1 MRELYARLKSRPAI
15 FAEMVAA
22 SLLANILALAS
33 PLFVIQVLNRYVA
46 HGVDST
52 LATLAV
58 GTVIAV
64 LLEFGFR
71 QVRMRL
77 AQAVN
82 APYDDG
88 LSGAAFRALTGA
100 KSAAAEALPQG
111 LRQQII
117 AGADSVRTAYA
128 APNVAAVM
136 DVPFALVFVFAL
148 FLLSPL
154 LAVIALLFLGAVFV
168 VAALTMASLRL
179 PTREMAATAGRR
191 NALVGSAILAGD
203 TVRAFNAQTL
213 IRRLWQG
220 ESSLYQRLHRA
231 VTGRQGLVAS
241 LTAGAQGLMNVC
253 IIAAGAVL
261 VVKGQLDVGG
271 LIGANILAARALGPI
286 IKLAQMGESFATARQ
301 ALAMLQEFLRTPQE
315 RTQGSA
321 LGEYAGGLE
330 FRDLGF
336 VHPGQRLPLFE
347 SMNLRLAPGAMLV
360 VAGANG
366 AGKTTLARLIVGL
379 LDPARGKILVDGV
392 DLAQVVPEWW
402 RRQVSYL
409 PQEPAF
415 LNASIRDNFLAVR
428 PNLDDAALNEIAR
441 VAGFKPFIDQSP
453 NGFDTAI
460 VNNGMSLSLGI
471 RRRLA
476 LGRALAT
483 DGRMMVVDDPTEG
496 LDAEGAKLVIDA
508 VNAAAKR
515 GRTVVVFTHD
525 PQILG
530 QAPQY
535 VDLNSK
541 PVPRLV
547 KNEAMA
553 AKPDAAA
560 GNAGPRPKPVREV
573 RS

>member
-15 FAEMVAA
+15 FAEMIAA
-22 SLLANILALAS
+22 SLLANLLALAS

-52 LATLAV
+52 LATLAA

-64 LLEFGFR
+64 ALEFGFR

-77 AQAVN
+77 AAAVN
-82 APYDDG
+82 APYDEG
-88 LSGAAFRALTGA
+88 LAQAAFRSLTGA
-100 KSAAAEALPQG
+100 KAAAADALPQG

-117 AGADSVRTAYA
+117 AGADQVRAAFA

-136 DVPFALVFVFAL
+136 DVPFTLVFVFAL
-148 FLLSPL
+148 VLLSPT
-154 LAVIALLFLGAVFV
+154 LAVIALLFLAAVFI

-191 NALVGSAILAGD
+191 NALVGSAIQASD
-203 TVRAFNAQTL
+203 TVRAFNAGTL
-213 IRRLWQG
+213 IRRLWQN
-220 ESSLYQRLHRA
+220 ESGLYQRLHRA

-241 LTAGAQGLMNVC
+241 LTAGAQGLMNVAV
-253 IIAAGAVL
+253 IAAGAVL

-286 IKLAQMGESFATARQ
+286 VKLAQMGEQFVTARQ
-301 ALAMLQEFLRTPQE
+301 ALAMLHEFLRTPQE
-315 RTQGSA
+315 RAQGSA
-321 LGEYAGGLE
+321 LGEYKGGLE
-330 FRDLGF
+330 FQDLGF
-336 VHPGQRLPLFE
+336 VHAGQRAPLFE
-347 SMNLRLAPGAMLV
+347 SMNLKVAPGAMLV
-360 VAGANG
+360 VAGSNG

-379 LDPARGKILVDGV
+379 IEPSRGKVLVDGV

-402 RRQVSYL
+402 RKQIMYL
-409 PQEPAF
+409 PQEPSF

-428 PNLDDAALNEIAR
+428 PELDDARLNELAR
-441 VAGFKPFIDQSP
+441 TAGFKPFIDQSAG
-453 NGFDTAI
+453 GFDTPI

-483 DGRMMVVDDPTEG
+483 EGRLMVVDDPTEG
-496 LDAEGAKLVIDA
+496 LDSEGARLVVAAIND
-508 VNAAAKR
+508 AAKR

-525 PQILG
+525 PQLLA

-547 KNEAMA
+547 RKE
-553 AKPDAAA
+553 PAAA
-560 GNAGPRPKPVREV
+560 EKPAKPKPVREV